1 MSRRSHVVRVA
12 LALIGLALIAP
23 ACGVSRDGSP
33 QAIRDQLP
41 PDLVEGQSTESDT
54 VVNPALNVQI
64 WMVGDGDLLTTVGR
78 SIEHTPEAVMKSLL
92 LGTTP
97 TERADGITSAITR
110 ETQGEVSLQEADK
123 IAVVN
128 LVEGSLNSTSSERK
142 LAFGQIVYSLTGLTT
157 VDSVVFS
164 IAGEFISVLTD
175 DGATVAGQAVTRRNF
190 ESFNRTS
197 INFGAANDND
207 DDDVQ
212 VVPVAAPTPTPTVSA
227 DVDDVARTDVSLWMV
242 DQNDVL
248 IRVVRRIEL
257 KEEAVLASL
266 LLGPEIAER
275 AIGIRSAIPLD
286 ALAINIDVNETPG
299 DEFEGTAF
307 VDLAAGSLPGAS
319 SADDERL
326 LAVGQIVYSLTG
338 MFTIDQVIISIGGE
352 QEPMLTERGVAP
364 AGQPLGRSEFASY
377 APVARPV
384 ATPGVEPTPASAAD
398 ATESTDTA
406 EG

>member
-190 ESFNRTS
+190 E
-197 INFGAANDND
+197 
-207 DDDVQ
+207 
-212 VVPVAAPTPTPTVSA
+212 
-227 DVDDVARTDVSLWMV
+227 
-242 DQNDVL
+242 
-248 IRVVRRIEL
+248 
-257 KEEAVLASL
+257 
-266 LLGPEIAER
+266 
-275 AIGIRSAIPLD
+275 
-286 ALAINIDVNETPG
+286 
-299 DEFEGTAF
+299 
-307 VDLAAGSLPGAS
+307 
-319 SADDERL
+319 
-326 LAVGQIVYSLTG
+326 
-338 MFTIDQVIISIGGE
+338 
-352 QEPMLTERGVAP
+352 
-364 AGQPLGRSEFASY
+364 
-377 APVARPV
+377 
-384 ATPGVEPTPASAAD
+384 
-398 ATESTDTA
+398 
-406 EG
+406 